1 MDIEDPVGPPNSPVD
16 NSHNTSKFQ
25 RNIFQMVSIFAIFI
39 VSVILILL
47 KSHDPELKILG
58 VTLISN
64 LSGVILGKL
73 RTKKN

>member
-1 MDIEDPVGPPNSPVD
+1 MDIEDPIGPPNSPVD
-16 NSHNTSKFQ
+16 NLNNTSKFQ
-25 RNIFQMVSIFAIFI
+25 RNIFQMVSIFAIFA